1 MFAYL
6 IVQYFEFPNT
16 PNWPNYIKTIIIN
29 SCIPPL
35 TISLEF
41 ELLADPAIFV
51 AWQAQSASSASTIL
65 LIVKNGLVGEFWIE
79 YLLSWVICVDEPPVI
94 GVFVHDHDEAVV
106 PVI

>member
-1 MFAYL
+1 
-6 IVQYFEFPNT
+6 
-16 PNWPNYIKTIIIN
+16 
-29 SCIPPL
+29 
-35 TISLEF
+35 
-41 ELLADPAIFV
+41 
-51 AWQAQSASSASTIL
+51 L